1 MKINNKGFTLK
12 REHLVKKTNNTNL
25 EKGRFD
31 AFNQLIWILPAF
43 FFICVFSY
51 FSIFIVFKFGLS
63 ENGGQGVFKL
73 SFVSIKEL
81 FTEPSKEFPIALRNT
96 LLYVVLSVP
105 ISLLLSLWVG
115 KSLSNIL
122 NKRVFAFFQSALF
135 LPYVT
140 SSLAVA
146 MAFSIIFSNSN
157 TSLLAQLFD
166 KLGIQNIDW
175 RKPHN
180 AIAMTTIYGIWR
192 MLPFQIILFT
202 VAFLKV
208 DKRFYQAAAIDGLSR
223 WKQYWK
229 ISIPQIMPVIIYM
242 ITTGII
248 GSLKFI
254 PFGLFADYQ
263 EAVKSNAQTAVYYI
277 FAQINASVGTI
288 ASYSKGGAAAII
300 LMLVIL
306 TITIFNTILSKYLR
320 KKFR

>member
-1 MKINNKGFTLK
+1 MKNANKGFILSGK
-12 REHLVKKTNNTNL
+12 YFSKKTNTKNL
-25 EKGRFD
+25 EKNRFD
-31 AFNQLIWILPAF
+31 AFNQLIWVLPAF

-73 SFVSIKEL
+73 SFASIKEL
-81 FTEPSKEFPIALRNT
+81 FTEPLKEFPIALRNT
-96 LLYVVLSVP
+96 LLYVALSVP

-115 KSLSNIL
+115 KSLSNVL
-122 NKRVFAFFQSALF
+122 NRKAFAFFQSALF

-157 TSLLAQLFD
+157 DSLLAQLLN
-166 KLGIQNIDW
+166 KLGLENIDW
-175 RKPHN
+175 TKPKN
-180 AIAMTTIYGIWR
+180 AITMTTIYGVWK

-202 VAFLKV
+202 AAFLKV
-208 DKRFYQAAAIDGLSR
+208 DKRLYHAAAVDGVPR
-223 WKQYWK
+223 WKQYWQ
-229 ISIPQIMPVIIYM
+229 ISIPQIMPVIVYM
-242 ITTGII
+242 VTTGII

-254 PFGLFADYQ
+254 PFGLFTNYD
-263 EAVKSNAQTAVYYI
+263 EAVKAHAQTAVYYI
-277 FAQINASVGTI
+277 FNQINGDIGTV

-300 LMLVIL
+300 LMLIILVITL
-306 TITIFNTILSKYLR
+306 FNAVLSKYLR